1 MPVGSHQQ
9 ARGRIDMCGPSP
21 PIPPGNDDQNAL
33 TNIPQRI
40 HCAATQTQGDGNGL
54 TETDRITLDH
64 FFDTLAEVAMAV
76 ARREIQQRS
85 EGTE

>member
-1 MPVGSHQQ
+1 MS
-9 ARGRIDMCGPSP
+9 GPPHETQPEKGLTYTP
-21 PIPPGNDDQNAL
+21 P
-33 TNIPQRI
+33 RI

-76 ARREIQQRS
+76 ARREIQQRT